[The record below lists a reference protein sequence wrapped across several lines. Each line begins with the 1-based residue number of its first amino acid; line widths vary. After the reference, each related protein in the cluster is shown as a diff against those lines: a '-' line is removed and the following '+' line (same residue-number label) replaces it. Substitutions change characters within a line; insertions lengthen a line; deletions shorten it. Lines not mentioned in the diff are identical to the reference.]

1 MAIEKGITY
10 RARNANTPV
19 EYTQHPWGDLIR
31 GTKEQIQSLGIGLGR
46 LFPGEL
52 GAPVRRAQMLDPR
65 GFSVRVERIS
75 DAMYSASIRFPGWP
89 ENPWDRKAW
98 VAVAP
103 GVTKRSKTRADVFL
117 GSAEA
122 LISARIARADQ
133 LPGPGRPR
141 ATTATW
147 APDGSLATKG
157 RSTVRRPGSKRI
169 VRQSSGTFEV
179 SITIAHEEA
188 SARRDRLAAA
198 ESEWERLVASIP
210 RPAKL
215 EPLSRCKVMDL
226 QSYRSLLSVAEC
238 EWERFIASL
247 PRPAKLEPL
256 PQWQVN
262 RIAERG
268 IAPYRPRLEVIDLQS
283 YRATR
288 RGEGTPSR
296 T

>member
-10 RARNANTPV
+10 LARKAGTPI

-46 LFPGEL
+46 PFPGEL
-52 GAPVRRAQMLDPR
+52 GAPVRRALMLDPR
-65 GFSVRVERIS
+65 GFSVRVARIS

-122 LISARIARADQ
+122 LINARIARADQ

-147 APDGSLATKG
+147 GPDGSLAPKG
-157 RSTVRRPGSKRI
+157 RSTVRRPGAKSI
-169 VRQSSGTFEV
+169 VRRPSGTFEV
-179 SITIAHEEA
+179 SLTIDHEEA
-188 SARRDRLAAA
+188 TARMDRLAAA
-198 ESEWERLVASIP
+198 EREWERLV
-210 RPAKL
+210 
-215 EPLSRCKVMDL
+215 
-226 QSYRSLLSVAEC
+226 
-238 EWERFIASL
+238 ASL

-268 IAPYRPRLEVIDLQS
+268 IVPYRPRLKVIDLQS

-288 RGEGTPSR
+288 RGEGAPSR